1 MTVSLLARVQANVPV
16 WAHEQLAAWD
26 AAEFAAM
33 SDFITEHYWTGQGS
47 INVYRIVGTDH
58 PQYAG
63 MTWLE
68 LLERGKR
75 MDINI
80 PLLEKNPGYY
90 TQAEQ
95 QHAGMSFVSTDG
107 IHWYVSADGNHRSCL
122 ARFLFHLQ
130 GEGRTQLHNVAQSV
144 YHTDREFRSACR
156 EIHNLTEPLSRH
168 GVYLR
173 LQTRR
178 QCVSREDLA
187 CWKVDRFSTE
197 ALLTVDDVRAGGH
210 DRPSVYKA
218 LLLNA
223 ADAWREVMVL
233 QRRLEALSA
242 SPEKNLPR
250 SWWLRLLQRGT
261 RS

>member
-1 MTVSLLARVQANVPV
+1 MNVSFTEQVQRNMPQWANEP
-16 WAHEQLAAWD
+16 LRAWN

-47 INVYRIVGTDH
+47 INVFRIVGTDH

-63 MTWLE
+63 MSWLE

-80 PLLEKNPGYY
+80 PLVEKNPGYY

-95 QHAGMSFVSTDG
+95 LHAGMSFVSTDG

-130 GEGRTQLHNVAQSV
+130 GEERTQLHNVAQSI
-144 YHTDREFRSACR
+144 YHADRAFWSACR
-156 EIHNLTEPLSRH
+156 EIHNLADVLSRH

-187 CWKVDRFSTE
+187 SWKVDRFSTE
-197 ALLTVDDVRAGGH
+197 AQLTVDDGRAGGH
-210 DRPSVYKA
+210 ASAVYKV
-218 LLLNA
+218 LLLSA
-223 ADAWREVMVL
+223 EDAWREVRKL
-233 QRRLEALSA
+233 QNRAEALSA
-242 SPEKNLPR
+242 SPETDIPR
-250 SWWLRLLQRGT
+250 SWWLRLLQRG
-261 RS
+261 RGHE

>member
-1 MTVSLLARVQANVPV
+1 MNVSFTEQVQRDMPQWANDPLL
-16 WAHEQLAAWD
+16 AWD
-26 AAEFAAM
+26 ATAFAAM

-47 INVYRIVGTDH
+47 INVFRIVGTDH

-68 LLERGKR
+68 LLERGNR

-95 QHAGMSFVSTDG
+95 QHARMSFVSTDG
-107 IHWYVSADGNHRSCL
+107 VDWYVSADGNHRSCL

-130 GEGRTQLHNVAQSV
+130 GEERTQLHNVAQSI
-144 YHTDREFRSACR
+144 YHTDRAFWSACR
-156 EIHNLTEPLSRH
+156 EIHNLTDALSRH
-168 GVYLR
+168 GVYIR

-178 QCVSREDLA
+178 QCVAREDLA

-197 ALLTVDDVRAGGH
+197 AQLTVDDVRAGGH
-210 DRPSVYKA
+210 DMPAVYKT

-242 SPEKNLPR
+242 SPGNDLPR
-250 SWWLRLLQRGT
+250 TWWRRLLRKGDM
-261 RS
+261 

>member
-1 MTVSLLARVQANVPV
+1 MNVSFTEQVQRNMPQWANEP
-16 WAHEQLAAWD
+16 LRAWD

-47 INVYRIVGTDH
+47 INVFRIVGTDH

-63 MTWLE
+63 MSWLE

-80 PLLEKNPGYY
+80 PLVEKNPGYY

-95 QHAGMSFVSTDG
+95 LHAGMSFVSTDG

-130 GEGRTQLHNVAQSV
+130 GEERTQLHNVAQSI
-144 YHTDREFRSACR
+144 YHADRAFWSACR
-156 EIHNLTEPLSRH
+156 EIHNLADVLSRH

-178 QCVSREDLA
+178 QSVSREDLA
-187 CWKVDRFSTE
+187 CWKVDHFRTE
-197 ALLTVDDVRAGGH
+197 AQLTVDDGRAGGH
-210 DRPSVYKA
+210 ASAEYKA

-223 ADAWREVMVL
+223 ADAWREV
-233 QRRLEALSA
+233 RRLQNRAEALSA
-242 SPEKNLPR
+242 SPETDIPR
-250 SWWLRLLQRGT
+250 SWWLRLLQRG
-261 RS
+261 RGHE

>member
-1 MTVSLLARVQANVPV
+1 MSMPLLARVQANVPV

-47 INVYRIVGTDH
+47 INVYCIVGTDH

-68 LLERGKR
+68 LLERG
-75 MDINI
+75 
-80 PLLEKNPGYY
+80 
-90 TQAEQ
+90 
-95 QHAGMSFVSTDG
+95 
-107 IHWYVSADGNHRSCL
+107 
-122 ARFLFHLQ
+122 
-130 GEGRTQLHNVAQSV
+130 
-144 YHTDREFRSACR
+144 
-156 EIHNLTEPLSRH
+156 
-168 GVYLR
+168 
-173 LQTRR
+173 
-178 QCVSREDLA
+178 
-187 CWKVDRFSTE
+187 
-197 ALLTVDDVRAGGH
+197 
-210 DRPSVYKA
+210 
-218 LLLNA
+218 NA
-223 ADAWREVMVL
+223 ADAWREVVVL

>member
-1 MTVSLLARVQANVPV
+1 MPQWANDPLL
-16 WAHEQLAAWD
+16 AWD
-26 AAEFAAM
+26 ATAFAAM

-47 INVYRIVGTDH
+47 INVFRIVGTDH

-68 LLERGKR
+68 LLERGNR

-107 IHWYVSADGNHRSCL
+107 VDWYVSADGNHRSCL

-130 GEGRTQLHNVAQSV
+130 GEERTQLHNVAQSI
-144 YHTDREFRSACR
+144 YHTDRAFWSACR
-156 EIHNLTEPLSRH
+156 EIHNLTDALSRH
-168 GVYLR
+168 GVYIR

-178 QCVSREDLA
+178 QCVAREDLA

-197 ALLTVDDVRAGGH
+197 AQLTVDDVRAGGH
-210 DRPSVYKA
+210 
-218 LLLNA
+218 
-223 ADAWREVMVL
+223 
-233 QRRLEALSA
+233 
-242 SPEKNLPR
+242 
-250 SWWLRLLQRGT
+250 
-261 RS
+261 

>member
-1 MTVSLLARVQANVPV
+1 
-16 WAHEQLAAWD
+16 
-26 AAEFAAM
+26 
-33 SDFITEHYWTGQGS
+33 FITEHYWTGQGS

-144 YHTDREFRSACR
+144 
-156 EIHNLTEPLSRH
+156 
-168 GVYLR
+168 
-173 LQTRR
+173 
-178 QCVSREDLA
+178 
-187 CWKVDRFSTE
+187 
-197 ALLTVDDVRAGGH
+197 
-210 DRPSVYKA
+210 
-218 LLLNA
+218 
-223 ADAWREVMVL
+223 
-233 QRRLEALSA
+233 
-242 SPEKNLPR
+242 
-250 SWWLRLLQRGT
+250 
-261 RS
+261 